1 MEQIREILA
10 RSRIQ
15 TLEPVAKGTLDSTE
29 TSDDAQLAHLRMSPK
44 SSYVS
49 KPCMND
55 TDPSDSP
62 IVANNVTE
70 AFKAL
75 LARTFCDTTAYTET
89 KTKEAGDH
97 TSPNDLSPTSADTMT
112 EVFDNLGD
120 GMKVQ
125 RVEKDEIKVLEEQ
138 MEVLKEQMEVEEEQ
152 MKVEEEKM
160 KAEEEKMKAFKKK
173 MKVLEEKAK
182 VLEEETKENHDH
194 LLVLDKTIALV
205 HRHAFLDEAR
215 EKLLTQCNLKT
226 HDYIGRSDDL
236 ITAVLTRLAETNHGH
251 NAQYVQTRSHLE
263 LIFKGSSMGQ
273 WDGDIEVLGQAVLSG
288 ALDPEDQQEMIDIF
302 TYTYGAP
309 PRLGTSSV

>member
-1 MEQIREILA
+1 MEQSREILA

-15 TLEPVAKGTLDSTE
+15 ALEPVEDSTE
-29 TSDDAQLAHLRMSPK
+29 TSDGAQLQHLRMFPK
-44 SSYVS
+44 PSDVS
-49 KPCMND
+49 KPCMED
-55 TDPSDSP
+55 TDPSDSS

-125 RVEKDEIKVLEEQ
+125 RVKKDEIKVLEEQ
-138 MEVLKEQMEVEEEQ
+138 IQVFKEKVKVEEEK

-160 KAEEEKMKAFKKK
+160 RAFREKMKMEKEKMKAFKEK
-173 MKVLEEKAK
+173 MKMLD
-182 VLEEETKENHDH
+182 EETKENHNR
-194 LLVLDKTIALV
+194 LLALDKTIALV
-205 HRHAFLDEAR
+205 HRHAVLDEAR
-215 EKLLTQCNLKT
+215 EKLLTQCNL
-226 HDYIGRSDDL
+226 
-236 ITAVLTRLAETNHGH
+236 
-251 NAQYVQTRSHLE
+251 
-263 LIFKGSSMGQ
+263 FKGSSIQ
-273 WDGDIEVLGQAVLSG
+273 WDGDIEVLGQAVLSE
-288 ALDPEDQQEMIDIF
+288 ALSPEDQQEMIDIF

-309 PRLGTSSV
+309 PRLGTKGLPSAFELLAKNAADGWEPFAENVLLTKYAKIDAKAAGKAGTDL